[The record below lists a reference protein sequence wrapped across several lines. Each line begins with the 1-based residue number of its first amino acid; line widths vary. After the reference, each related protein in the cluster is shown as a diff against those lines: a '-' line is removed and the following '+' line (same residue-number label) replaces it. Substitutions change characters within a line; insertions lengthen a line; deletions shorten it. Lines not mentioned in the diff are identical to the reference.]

1 MKTDQELIRN
11 GVPLRIDG
19 LVKGAKMA
27 VEQGLSFDEYCEMVS
42 KVLTAGKPLW
52 LSISAKAVKS
62 ILKEMEIDILFG
74 VCPECGNTMQLLD
87 EVKGLCLDCG
97 FDNLGV
103 LDDDHCNNKGEQ

>member
-19 LVKGAKMA
+19 LVEGAKMA
-27 VEQGLSFDEYCEMVS
+27 VEQGLSFDDYCEALS

-62 ILKEMEIDILFG
+62 ILEEMEIHSLFG
-74 VCPECGNTMQLLD
+74 VCPDCGNELEKLD
-87 EVKGLCLDCG
+87 GEKGFCFECG
-97 FDNLGV
+97 FDNLPV
-103 LDDDHCNNKGEQ
+103 LNSGGQ

>member
-1 MKTDQELIRN
+1 MKTDQELMRN
-11 GVPLRIDG
+11 GVPLRVDG

-27 VEQGLSFDEYCEMVS
+27 VEQGLSFDDYCEMIS
-42 KVLTAGKPLW
+42 KVIISGQPLW
-52 LSISAKAVKS
+52 HVKM
-62 ILKEMEIDILFG
+62 LLQKMEIHTLFG

-103 LDDDHCNNKGEQ
+103 LDNGRRTS